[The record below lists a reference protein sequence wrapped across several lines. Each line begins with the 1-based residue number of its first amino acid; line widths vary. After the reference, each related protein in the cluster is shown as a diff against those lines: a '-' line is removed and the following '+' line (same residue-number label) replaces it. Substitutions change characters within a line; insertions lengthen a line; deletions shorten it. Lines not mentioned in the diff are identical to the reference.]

1 MRTHHSIIH
10 WISFQKWN
18 STFYNTK
25 IVRECTHYYTLPTLL
40 LLLNKEKWKLASGT
54 STSFH
59 IKIYYTTIER
69 ERWRKKWE
77 IPNNREKRREKVEKL
92 TGWVQ
97 SISWLCGYI
106 ITSLHGNF
114 KVIGGERERSL
125 HKSYKH
131 HNKNHHHYHHQ
142 ATLSDV
148 TREGRRGDRK
158 IK

>member
-1 MRTHHSIIH
+1 MM
-10 WISFQKWN
+10 
-18 STFYNTK
+18 
-25 IVRECTHYYTLPTLL
+25 
-40 LLLNKEKWKLASGT
+40 
-54 STSFH
+54 
-59 IKIYYTTIER
+59 
-69 ERWRKKWE
+69 KKKRRE
-77 IPNNREKRREKVEKL
+77 IPNNKEKRREKVEKL

-114 KVIGGERERSL
+114 KVIGEVRERSL

-131 HNKNHHHYHHQ
+131 HNKNHHQ

-158 IK
+158 KVKA